1 MMSRQMIFTAR
12 RVHASFPVAGR
23 ARGMALLVV
32 LMFTIALTGVALVS
46 ARLALGGEG
55 LARNQLD
62 HQVARQ
68 AAEAALRDAER
79 DLLLLA
85 TGTPSAICA
94 RGDDRPVQNQVP
106 RFKANCLRG
115 QCSLSEADVAAV
127 KYSEATS
134 TTAGEAWWPVSKGGR
149 WNNNT
154 SSKPSKGNTGDCLT
168 FVGAVPLG
176 TFTGTQAIP
185 AVSQQPEYLLEPLRR
200 GSQLLFRITARGFGY
215 RAGTEVVLQSYF
227 IVPEL

>member
-1 MMSRQMIFTAR
+1 MSRQMFLTAP
-12 RVHASFPVAGR
+12 RVRASFQGGGQ

-79 DLLLLA
+79 DLLLSA
-85 TGTPSAICA
+85 TGVPTAVCA

-106 RFKANCLRG
+106 RFKANCSRG
-115 QCSLSEADVAAV
+115 QCSPSEDDVTKI

-134 TTAGEAWWPVSKGGR
+134 TTKGEAWWPVSKGGR
-149 WNNNT
+149 WNNDT
-154 SSKPSKGNTGDCLT
+154 SSKPSKGNTGNCLT

-176 TFTGTQAIP
+176 TFTGTQPIP
-185 AVSQQPEYLLEPLRR
+185 AVSQQPEYLLEPVRR
-200 GSQLLFRITARGFGY
+200 DKEALFRITARGFGY